1 MVLYPSKDNMAL
13 LHKHQS
19 HEPNPNTSWPVKTM
33 VSLGGT
39 YMYIK
44 QPQIKII
51 QNELFHRH
59 GIRLFK
65 LRIDL
70 LLKIYKGL
78 WNTYWGV
85 NIYKPK

>member
-1 MVLYPSKDNMAL
+1 
-13 LHKHQS
+13 
-19 HEPNPNTSWPVKTM
+19 M

-59 GIRLFK
+59 VIRLFK
-65 LRIDL
+65 LRIGL
-70 LLKIYKGL
+70 LLKNLQGTMEHL
-78 WNTYWGV
+78 LGG
-85 NIYKPK
+85 